1 MTRRAWIELLIVAA
15 LWGASYMFIK
25 IGLRD
30 LSPELV
36 VFLRTALAALL
47 LVPLAL
53 HRDALR
59 GLRDRV
65 PQIVFIAAIQAAGP
79 FLLIALGQQSISSSL
94 AGILVSC
101 APIFTAILAVWLDQE
116 ERLGKVGI
124 LGIWIGIVGVGL
136 IVGVALLLGVDVGG
150 DGAQLVGALMVV
162 VASLG
167 YAIGGFWIKRN
178 MKGVQAIGLVTAI
191 MTTSAVLT
199 LPLALISAPDTM
211 PDAGPLL
218 AIAALGF
225 GGTGIAFVIFYG
237 LIAEVG
243 PSRASVVAYV
253 APGFTVIYGATLLD
267 ERITIATVAGLVL
280 IVGGSWMA
288 AEGRLPARRR
298 VPA

>member
-1 MTRRAWIELLIVAA
+1 MSRRAWIELGIVAA

-30 LSPELV
+30 LSPEVV
-36 VFLRTALAALL
+36 VFLRTALAALI

-65 PQIVFIAAIQAAGP
+65 PQIVLIAAVQAAGP
-79 FLLIALGQQSISSSL
+79 FLLIAIGEQSISSSL

-101 APIFTAILAVWLDQE
+101 APIFTAILALWVDHD

-124 LGIWIGIVGVGL
+124 LGIAIGIVGVGL
-136 IVGVALLLGVDVGG
+136 IVGLDTEGSALL
-150 DGAQLVGALMVV
+150 GALAVIL
-162 VASLG
+162 ASLG
-167 YAIGGFWIKRN
+167 YAIGGFWIKRS

-191 MTTSAVLT
+191 MTVSAVLT
-199 LPLALISAPDTM
+199 LPLALISAPASM

-237 LIAEVG
+237 LIAQVG
-243 PSRASVVAYV
+243 PSRASIVAYV
-253 APGFTVIYGATLLD
+253 APGFTVAYGALLLD
-267 ERITIATVAGLVL
+267 ERITAATIAGLVL

>member
-59 GLRDRV
+59 GLRDRI

-136 IVGVALLLGVDVGG
+136 IVGVDTEGSALL
-150 DGAQLVGALMVV
+150 GALAVIL
-162 VASLG
+162 ASLG

-191 MTTSAVLT
+191 MTASAVLT
-199 LPLALISAPDTM
+199 LPLALIGAPSTV

-253 APGFTVIYGATLLD
+253 APGFTVVYGATLLD
-267 ERITIATVAGLVL
+267 ERITVTTIAGLVL

-288 AEGRLPARRR
+288 AEGRLPVRRR

>member
-1 MTRRAWIELLIVAA
+1 MAA

-101 APIFTAILAVWLDQE
+101 APIFTAILAVWVDQE

-124 LGIWIGIVGVGL
+124 LGIWIGIVGVAL
-136 IVGVALLLGVDVGG
+136 IVGLDTEGTALL
-150 DGAQLVGALMVV
+150 GALAVIL
-162 VASLG
+162 ASFG

-191 MTTSAVLT
+191 MTASAVLT
-199 LPLALISAPDTM
+199 LPLAVIGAPDSV

-237 LIAEVG
+237 LIAKVG

-253 APGFTVIYGATLLD
+253 APGFTVVYGATLLD
-267 ERITIATVAGLVL
+267 ERITVATIAGLVL

>member
-1 MTRRAWIELLIVAA
+1 MSRRAWIELGIVAA

-30 LSPELV
+30 LSPEVV
-36 VFLRTALAALL
+36 VFLRTALAALI

-65 PQIVFIAAIQAAGP
+65 PQIVLIAAVQAAGP
-79 FLLIALGQQSISSSL
+79 FLLIAIGEQSISSSL

-101 APIFTAILAVWLDQE
+101 APIFTAILALWVDHD
-116 ERLGKVGI
+116 ERLGKAGI
-124 LGIWIGIVGVGL
+124 LGIGIGILGVGL
-136 IVGVALLLGVDVGG
+136 IVGLDTEGSALL
-150 DGAQLVGALMVV
+150 GALAVIL
-162 VASLG
+162 ASFG
-167 YAIGGFWIKRN
+167 YAIGGFWIKRS

-191 MTTSAVLT
+191 MTVSAALT
-199 LPLALISAPDTM
+199 LPLAVISAPASM

-218 AIAALGF
+218 AMAALGF

-237 LIAEVG
+237 LIAQVG

-253 APGFTVIYGATLLD
+253 APGFTVAYGALLLD
-267 ERITIATVAGLVL
+267 ERITAATIAGLVL

-288 AEGRLPARRR
+288 AEGRLPARR

>member
-1 MTRRAWIELLIVAA
+1 
-15 LWGASYMFIK
+15 
-25 IGLRD
+25 
-30 LSPELV
+30 
-36 VFLRTALAALL
+36 
-47 LVPLAL
+47 
-53 HRDALR
+53 
-59 GLRDRV
+59 
-65 PQIVFIAAIQAAGP
+65 
-79 FLLIALGQQSISSSL
+79 
-94 AGILVSC
+94 
-101 APIFTAILAVWLDQE
+101 
-116 ERLGKVGI
+116 
-124 LGIWIGIVGVGL
+124 
-136 IVGVALLLGVDVGG
+136 
-150 DGAQLVGALMVV
+150 
-162 VASLG
+162 
-167 YAIGGFWIKRN
+167 
-178 MKGVQAIGLVTAI
+178 
-191 MTTSAVLT
+191 
-199 LPLALISAPDTM
+199 M